1 MKRRTKIVALIAVK
15 VLVTMVAGSVI
26 ARAEPGMQSFRS
38 ACMSDYQ
45 QHCFGVMPGGGRILA
60 CLNEH
65 YADLAPACAKA
76 VALGSQ
82 CVEDY
87 KTLCPDVSPQGPEL
101 RACLIRHEDQLS
113 ARCASVLSKM

>member
-1 MKRRTKIVALIAVK
+1 MKRRTKILALIAAK
-15 VLVTMVAGSVI
+15 VLVTLVAGSVV
-26 ARAEPGMQSFRS
+26 ARAETGTQSLRT
-38 ACMSDYQ
+38 ACMSDYHR
-45 QHCFGVMPGGGRILA
+45 HCFGVMPGGGRILA

-65 YADLAPACAKA
+65 YADLKPACAKA

-113 ARCASVLSKM
+113 PRCASALSKM